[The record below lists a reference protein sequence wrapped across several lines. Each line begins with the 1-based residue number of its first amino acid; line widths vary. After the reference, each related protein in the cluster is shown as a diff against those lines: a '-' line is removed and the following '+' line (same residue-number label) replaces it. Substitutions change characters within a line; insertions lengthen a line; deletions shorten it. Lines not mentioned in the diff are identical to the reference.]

1 MNFTD
6 SHCHLSEKYYDD
18 IDVIID
24 NAKERNVLRYITSG
38 YDNDSNKEV
47 SVIVNRYKNLFGT
60 LGIHPH
66 SALDYDFSWIEFIN
80 ENINNQKIIAIGEIG
95 LDYYYGKNTKEE
107 QINLFHKML
116 KLSQAKS
123 KPVVIHSREATED
136 TIKILKEYSLK
147 GVIHSFS
154 GSYETAQIYIKMG
167 YLLGINGTVTFKN
180 SKLIEVIR
188 KVGIENI
195 ILETDCPYLT
205 PEPNRGKKNEPKM
218 VIDIVN
224 YLSKELDISAEEISS
239 QTEKNIKRIFDI

>member
-80 ENINNQKIIAIGEIG
+80 ENVNNQKIIAIGEIG

-224 YLSKELDISAEEISS
+224 YLSKELDISAEEISY

>member
-80 ENINNQKIIAIGEIG
+80 ENVNNQKIIAIGEIG